1 MEDHESPPPDRALI
15 LMVWQPGW
23 VARLAEVNVGV
34 QVVLEL
40 EIVVEGCF
48 VSIRA
53 ELEVVV
59 RLWEDSEKELLWVCN
74 SPDES
79 H

>member
-1 MEDHESPPPDRALI
+1 
-15 LMVWQPGW
+15 MVWQPGL

-34 QVVLEL
+34 QVVPELEL
-40 EIVVEGCF
+40 VVEGCF

-59 RLWEDSEKELLWVCN
+59 RLGEDSDKGLLWVCN